1 MKVHFTTDPTI
12 FADLDVL
19 PLQQFTLSDKKIPT
33 NIEFGKVYYRMRDN
47 KLVAFKILAMS
58 IVKGDM
64 VKTMSDQRKSESKI
78 PFVAHLVQYADGSL
92 CEWVKHIL
100 STPIFTSKEHYIAY
114 ANGGV
119 DAFKV
124 EYVYLS
130 EYLKNIPNID
140 FDWDRLGFG
149 ASSIKICQTYRWT
162 NDNRALLYQTY
173 IEKILIVN
181 EGIFIQLNHNKDWDG
196 SYKRNGYPTK
206 DACVKSR
213 LDGLEMVDFE
223 TESISLNIQIEI
235 TKPSITKLKVVE
247 FK

>member
-12 FADLDVL
+12 FLDLDVL
-19 PLQQFTLSDKKIPT
+19 PLQKWTLSDKKIPT

-64 VKTMSDQRKSESKI
+64 VKTMSDQQKSESNT
-78 PFVAHLVQYADGSL
+78 PFVAYLVQYADSAL

-100 STPIFTSKEHYIAY
+100 SAPIFTSKEHYIAY
-114 ANGGV
+114 ANGCADEFGL
-119 DAFKV
+119 

-130 EYLKNIPNID
+130 EYLKNTPNTKVS
-140 FDWDRLGFG
+140 WDRLGFG
-149 ASSIKICQTYRWT
+149 ADSIELYQTYRWS
-162 NDNRALLYQTY
+162 NGDRALLYQTY
-173 IEKILIVN
+173 VEKILIVN
-181 EGIFIQLNHNKDWDG
+181 EGIFIQLNHNKDWEG
-196 SYKRNGYPTK
+196 SYTRNGYPTK

-213 LDGLEMVDFE
+213 LDGLEIVDFE
-223 TESISLNIQIEI
+223 SESISLNIQIEI